1 MEGRGHRPEPAGGP
15 LGGCAKTKSYRAV
28 ALRKILWG
36 GFAKISTAELQ
47 VYNTP
52 QHILT
57 ESGYRRLFSMV
68 LGRDVVEAKPSPGSK
83 ACLGT
88 SQMR

>member
-52 QHILT
+52 QHI
-57 ESGYRRLFSMV
+57 
-68 LGRDVVEAKPSPGSK
+68 
-83 ACLGT
+83 
-88 SQMR
+88 